1 MYYFD
6 AMYRSKNNERLN
18 AVIRFVSA
26 ANITNFT
33 MVETTLQT
41 KYSNTIGAVIVL
53 MRLNTAATSA
63 LRVSG

>member
-1 MYYFD
+1 
-6 AMYRSKNNERLN
+6 MYRSKNNERLN

-41 KYSNTIGAVIVL
+41 KYINTIGAVIVL
-53 MRLNTAATSA
+53 IRLNTAATSA
-63 LRVSG
+63 LRVRG